1 MKSVKTNYILNLIN
15 TGTQIIFPL
24 LTFPYAS
31 RIMEPDGIGTTN
43 FFSSIISYITI
54 FTCLGIPTYAVREV
68 ARHRSNPFNTNKI
81 TVEIILLHLLLTL
94 IGYLAVGLLCISI
107 TDIKNNIP
115 LFLILSS
122 SILFTTLGCE
132 WFYLGVE
139 DFTYVTI
146 RGIIVKLLSI
156 VFLFIFV
163 KTKDDILLYGI
174 YTVFVTVGGNIF
186 NFLRLKKHVNLKG
199 INIKTINIKRHIKPT
214 LSVFAFTVINS
225 FFLLLN
231 PLILGFSRNTTE
243 VGYFTT
249 STKLLDI
256 LLKFSYCLGV
266 VMMPRIANLIAE
278 NKIDEF
284 RKLSLKAYNYTLAT
298 NIPLGICLF
307 MLSPYLTKI
316 LAGELFTPSI
326 ESTQIISPI
335 ILLVGICNVIG
346 YQILYPIGKLKIV
359 IFSIGV
365 GILIDIIL
373 NLLLISTMGYIGTSI
388 AFLCAEISSTFTM
401 IFLGKKILPFNLR
414 NPNSLTYIY
423 AGIIMIV
430 IMFVIQD
437 IVQTNDILMLILMGG
452 IGILC
457 YTCILILR
465 KDEFVISILNWIKRS
480 LK

>member
-15 TGTQIIFPL
+15 TGAQIIFPL

-54 FTCLGIPTYAVREV
+54 FTCLGIPTYAVREI
-68 ARHRSNPFNTNKI
+68 ARHRNDTFNTNKI
-81 TVEIILLHLLLTL
+81 TIEIILLHFLLTL
-94 IGYLAVGLLCISI
+94 IGYLVVALLCVSI
-107 TDIKNNIP
+107 ADVKNNIH

-132 WFYLGVE
+132 WFYLGIE

-156 VFLFIFV
+156 IFLFLFV
-163 KTKDDILLYGI
+163 KTKDDIILYGV

-186 NFLRLKKHVNLKG
+186 NFLRLKKYINIKD

-214 LSVFAFTVINS
+214 LSVFTFTLINS
-225 FFLLLN
+225 FFQLLN
-231 PLILGFSRNTTE
+231 PLILGFSRNATE

-298 NIPLGICLF
+298 NIPLSICLF
-307 MLSPYLTKI
+307 MLSPYLINI
-316 LAGELFTPSI
+316 LAGNLFLPSI

-335 ILLVGICNVIG
+335 ILMVGICNVIG

-365 GILIDIIL
+365 GVVVDIIL
-373 NLLLISTMGYIGTSI
+373 NLLFISTMGYIGTSI
-388 AFLCAEISSTFTM
+388 AFLCSEISCTFTM
-401 IFLGKKILPFNLR
+401 ILLGKKYLPLKLR
-414 NPNSLTYIY
+414 NSSTITYIY
-423 AGIIMIV
+423 AGIIMVV
-430 IMFVIQD
+430 IMFAIKY
-437 IVQTNDILMLILMGG
+437 IIQTNDILMATLMGS
-452 IGILC
+452 IGIIC
-457 YTCILILR
+457 YASILII
-465 KDEFVISILNWIKRS
+465 KKEEFAISIVNWIK
-480 LK
+480 KII